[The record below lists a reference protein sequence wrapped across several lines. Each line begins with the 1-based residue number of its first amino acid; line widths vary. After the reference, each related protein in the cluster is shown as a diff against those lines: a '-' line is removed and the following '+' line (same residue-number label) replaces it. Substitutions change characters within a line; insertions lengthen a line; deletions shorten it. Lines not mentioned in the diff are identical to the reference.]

1 LFVHT
6 VEKVME
12 TRFLD
17 TFLLV
22 ARHGSLVE
30 AARLLGLTPAAVTQR
45 VKALEA
51 EIGTALLVRSGRRV
65 KPTEAGHSILDHAA
79 QVLGDVQ
86 RLRAAAVAA
95 LPMGELRIGA
105 ISTAMTGILPR
116 ALRRMRDRMP
126 QVEFFLLPG
135 TSSGLYRALCEGQ
148 LDVALVVRP
157 PFALPKTQTATLV
170 RTDRFMLLAPAA
182 QAHRTAA
189 ELLATEPFI
198 RYDRN
203 NWGGRLV
210 QSWLDAQGLT
220 PRDWIELDQLEAI
233 AVMVSRGL
241 GVSIL
246 PDWAP
251 PWPEGVD
258 GARLPLPGSD
268 LVRHVDAIWTRDTPT
283 ERLSRALVES
293 LG

>member
-1 LFVHT
+1 
-6 VEKVME
+6 ME
-12 TRFLD
+12 TRFLE

-22 ARHGSLVE
+22 VRHGSLVE

-258 GARLPLPGSD
+258 GARLPLPGPD

-283 ERLSRALVES
+283 ERLSRALVAS